1 MDYATFWVIFT
12 VFFWVLVALAVVCL
26 IMLTYI
32 HITYYKW
39 NREEREQD
47 LIIDRV
53 ANAVSEK
60 LENPD
65 TM

>member
-12 VFFWVLVALAVVCL
+12 VFFWVLAALAIVCF
-26 IMLTYI
+26 IMLTYVYLS
-32 HITYYKW
+32 YYKW
-39 NREEREQD
+39 NKEEREQD